1 MILFKY
7 DEIKMQKN
15 RFHKNP
21 KKIKLTF
28 GEFGFL
34 STNEGRI
41 ELIQLSILKKN
52 MKIFVKKKKSR
63 IDVIREKIWYFCTPN
78 FILQKKSKNSRMG
91 KGKGLNE
98 RHVIRVR
105 KNTTIF
111 EFSGISLYR
120 LEQLLLRINKKL
132 NIKLVLLKKRINS
145 YKIWSKKNKYLYY
158 YNKYLFY

>member
-1 MILFKY
+1 V
-7 DEIKMQKN
+7 QKN

-63 IDVIREKIWYFCTPN
+63 IDVIREKIWYLCTPN

-120 LEQLLLRINKKL
+120 LEQLLLKINKKL
-132 NIKLVLLKKRINS
+132 NIKLVLLKKKINS
-145 YKIWSKKNKYLYY
+145 YSI
-158 YNKYLFY
+158 